1 MQQRRPLGGHP
12 KALAQ
17 SWLTPRR
24 SARVVPVPNGSDTPK
39 RGRSG
44 WRKLLPDNPWAII
57 GPIIVALTVAGVTAV
72 VTGLFSSEPAGEL
85 QGFDPLVANPTVNY
99 DGVANPSNPALTAS
113 RQTEDSKPRIEV
125 RLQNTGNRRSVLT
138 SAILTVRKE
147 VVVRPSSLGA
157 GLLLSTTYDVRLPNR
172 AAEGQTVEIPIDQQ
186 LAADEADRFAFNL
199 GLEDPGKDFGLSA
212 GVPARCCRSPRQQRQ
227 AGRPRTS
234 PRRPSRAPRRPEY
247 TSPGD
252 FVNPEEACAK
262 DTLNK
267 LRQVQQL
274 DGVRSPELQ
283 SLLAAAS
290 A

>member
-1 MQQRRPLGGHP
+1 MASPEE
-12 KALAQ
+12 K
-17 SWLTPRR
+17 R
-24 SARVVPVPNGSDTPK
+24 SGSSEPNGSGTPK

-85 QGFDPLVANPTVNY
+85 QGFDPVVANPTVNY
-99 DGVANPSNPALTAS
+99 EGVADPSNPALTAS

-147 VVVRPSSLGA
+147 VVVTPCGLGA

-186 LAADEADRFAFNL
+186 LAPDEADRFAFNL
-199 GLEDPGKDFGLSA
+199 GLEDPAKDFGLTLVYQLDVA
-212 GVPARCCRSPRQQRQ
+212 VRHDNKDKPVDLGRVLVALPGSP
-227 AGRPRTS
+227 P
-234 PRRPSRAPRRPEY
+234 PEY
-247 TSPGD
+247 TLPGD